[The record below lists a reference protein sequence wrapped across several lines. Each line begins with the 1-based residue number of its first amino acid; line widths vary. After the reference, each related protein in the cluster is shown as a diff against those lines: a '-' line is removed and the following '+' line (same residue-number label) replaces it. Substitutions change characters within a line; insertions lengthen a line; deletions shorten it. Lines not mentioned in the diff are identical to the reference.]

1 MKIAVFGLG
10 NFGKHL
16 AIKLTGM
23 GHEVIAIDHNM
34 ATVEGIK
41 SEVSYA
47 VCLESHDPQAMSTLP
62 LSELDAAVVAI
73 GEDQGANIMTTA
85 LLVNLKVKRV
95 ISRAIN
101 PLHEMVLNSMGV
113 TDIVHPEE
121 KAAEGLARKLNLRRL
136 VDQFELPGGFVIA
149 EVVVPDKFVGKVLN
163 QNPELRERQLGLVTV
178 LRKESEKT
186 FLGRRSIKLGALGV
200 LDPDFVPEKGDI
212 LVLFGT
218 KDEVAHFTGERQY

>member
-16 AIKLTGM
+16 AIKLTAM
-23 GHEVIAIDHNM
+23 GHEVIAIDHDMDKVN
-34 ATVEGIK
+34 TVK
-41 SEVSYA
+41 NEVSYA
-47 VCLESHDPQAMSTLP
+47 VCLESNDPQAMSTLP
-62 LSELDAAVVAI
+62 LNDVDAAVVAI
-73 GEDQGANIMTTA
+73 GEDEGANIMTTA

-121 KAAEGLARKLNLRRL
+121 KAAESLARKLNLRKL
-136 VDQFELPGGFVIA
+136 VDQFELPGGWVIA
-149 EVVVPDKFVGKVLN
+149 EIVVPDKFVGQPLGQIV
-163 QNPELRERQLGLVTV
+163 ELKERKLGMVTV
-178 LRKESEKT
+178 LRKESEKS
-186 FLGRRSIKLGALGV
+186 FLGRRTIKLGALGV
-200 LDPDFVPEKGDI
+200 MDPDFAPEKGDI

-218 KDEVAHFTGERQY
+218 KEEVTRFTGEND

>member
-1 MKIAVFGLG
+1 MKVAVFGLG
-10 NFGKHL
+10 NFGRHL
-16 AIKLTGM
+16 AIKLTQM
-23 GHEVIAIDHNM
+23 GHEVIAIDHDM
-34 ATVEGIK
+34 DKVESLK

-47 VCLESHDPQAMSTLP
+47 VCLESNDPQAVGTLP
-62 LSELDAAVVAI
+62 LNDVDAAVVAI
-73 GEDQGANIMTTA
+73 GEDEGANIMTTA

-121 KAAEGLARKLNLRRL
+121 KAADGLARKLNLRRL
-136 VDQFELPGGFVIA
+136 VDQFELPGGFIIA
-149 EVVVPDKFVGKVLN
+149 EIVVPDKFVGQPLN
-163 QNPELRERQLGLVTV
+163 QIVELRERKLGMVTV
-178 LRKESEKT
+178 LRKESEKS

-200 LDPDFVPEKGDI
+200 MDPDFVPAKGDI

-218 KDEVAHFTGERQY
+218 KDDVVRFTGEND

>member
-10 NFGKHL
+10 NFGRHL
-16 AIKLTGM
+16 SIKLTAM
-23 GHEVIAIDHNM
+23 GHEVIAIDHDM
-34 ATVEGIK
+34 DKVDAIK
-41 SEVSYA
+41 NEVSYA
-47 VCLESHDPQAMSTLP
+47 VGLESNDPVAMSSLP
-62 LSELDAAVVAI
+62 LNDVDAAVVAI
-73 GEDQGANIMTTA
+73 GEDEGANIMTTA

-136 VDQFELPGGFVIA
+136 VDQFELPGGFIIA
-149 EVVVPDKFVGKVLN
+149 EIVVPDKFVGHPLN
-163 QNPELRERQLGLVTV
+163 QIKELRQRQLGLVTV

-186 FLGRRSIKLGALGV
+186 FLGRRTIKLGALGV
-200 LDPDFVPEKGDI
+200 MDPDFVPSKGDI

-218 KDEVAHFTGERQY
+218 KDEVVRFTGEND

>member
-16 AIKLTGM
+16 AIKLTAM
-23 GHEVIAIDHNM
+23 GHEVIAIDHDM
-34 ATVEGIK
+34 DKVEAIK

-47 VCLESHDPQAMSTLP
+47 VCLESNDPQAMSALP
-62 LSELDAAVVAI
+62 LSDVDAAVVAI
-73 GEDQGANIMTTA
+73 GEDEGANIMTTA

-136 VDQFELPGGFVIA
+136 VDQFELPGGFTIA
-149 EVVVPDKFVGKVLN
+149 EVVVPDKYVGKPLS
-163 QNPELRERQLGLVTV
+163 QIEELRQRRLGLVTV
-178 LRKESEKT
+178 LRKESDRS

-200 LDPDFVPEKGDI
+200 MDPDFVPSKGDI
-212 LVLFGT
+212 LVVFGT
-218 KDEVAHFTGERQY
+218 KEDVARFTGEND

>member
-10 NFGKHL
+10 NFGRHL
-16 AIKLTGM
+16 AIKLTEQ
-23 GHEVIAIDHNM
+23 GHEVIAIDHDM
-34 ATVEGIK
+34 EKVESLQ

-47 VCLESHDPQAMSTLP
+47 VCLESNDPQAMSTLP
-62 LSELDAAVVAI
+62 LTDVDAAVVAI

-85 LLVNLKVKRV
+85 LLVNLKVKRI

-121 KAAEGLARKLNLRRL
+121 KAADSLARKLNLRRL
-136 VDQFELPGGFVIA
+136 VDQFELPGGFIIA
-149 EVVVPDKFVGKVLN
+149 EIVVPDKFVGMVVKDIN
-163 QNPELRERQLGLVTV
+163 ELRERKLGLVTV

-200 LDPDFVPEKGDI
+200 IGPEFVTEKGDI

-218 KDEVAHFTGERQY
+218 KDDVVRFTGEND

>member
-1 MKIAVFGLG
+1 MKVAVFGLG

-16 AIKLTGM
+16 AIKLTQL
-23 GHEVIAIDHNM
+23 GHEVIGIDHDM
-34 ATVEGIK
+34 DKVEAIK

-47 VCLESHDPQAMSTLP
+47 VCMESNEPSAVSTLP
-62 LSELDAAVVAI
+62 LNDVDAAVVAI

-113 TDIVHPEE
+113 TEIVHPEE
-121 KAAEGLARKLNLRRL
+121 KAADVLARKLNLRRL
-136 VDQFELPGGFVIA
+136 VDQFELPGGFIIA
-149 EVVVPDKFVGKVLN
+149 EIVVPDKFVGKPLN
-163 QNPELRERQLGLVTV
+163 SIVELRERKLGMVTV
-178 LRKESEKT
+178 LRKESET
-186 FLGRRSIKLGALGV
+186 GFMGRRSIKLSALGV
-200 LDPDFVPEKGDI
+200 MDPDFVPSKGDI

-218 KDEVAHFTGERQY
+218 KDDVVRFTGEND

>member
-10 NFGKHL
+10 NFGRHL
-16 AIKLTGM
+16 AIKLTEQ
-23 GHEVIAIDHNM
+23 GHEVIAIDHDM
-34 ATVEGIK
+34 EKVEALQ

-47 VCLESHDPQAMSTLP
+47 VCLESNDPQAMSTLP
-62 LSELDAAVVAI
+62 LGDVDAAVVAI
-73 GEDQGANIMTTA
+73 GEDQGANIMTAA
-85 LLVNLKVKRV
+85 LLVNMKVKRI

-121 KAAEGLARKLNLRRL
+121 KAADSLARKLNLRRL
-136 VDQFELPGGFVIA
+136 VDQFELPGGFIIA
-149 EVVVPDKFVGKVLN
+149 EIVVPDKFVSMALKDVS
-163 QNPELRERQLGLVTV
+163 ELRERKLGLVTV

-200 LDPDFVPEKGDI
+200 IAPEFVTEKGDI

-218 KDEVAHFTGERQY
+218 KDDVVRFTGEND